1 MTCTGISNSLTLHYL
16 LCVAITGRWVFFPH
30 YLFVKFS
37 AVASC
42 LMYDECYSLT
52 VELNAEIGEI
62 AKFCFL
68 GTSADEI
75 LHVRIPVFPV
85 DGDFTVLLY

>member
-1 MTCTGISNSLTLHYL
+1 MC
-16 LCVAITGRWVFFPH
+16 
-30 YLFVKFS
+30 
-37 AVASC
+37 
-42 LMYDECYSLT
+42 DECYSLT

-62 AKFCFL
+62 AKFRFF

>member
-1 MTCTGISNSLTLHYL
+1 MLGHHSLAVFSPHYL
-16 LCVAITGRWVFFPH
+16 LVE
-30 YLFVKFS
+30 FS
-37 AVASC
+37 AVLIC
-42 LMYDECYSLT
+42 MMCDECYSLT

-68 GTSADEI
+68 GTAADEI

-85 DGDFTVLLY
+85 DGDFTVRLY